1 MRRMRGGGSFS
12 GDSASNRTE
21 TAEQFRAEC
30 RAEPSENPRQIR
42 DVNCRTGKTGSRTQA
57 YRMRKTA
64 KNTTYHA
71 YRKDIG
77 RNISHGKK
85 RFFSI
90 LVITI
95 LGVMMFSGLQASC
108 QDLRISADQFFD
120 AQKLHDL
127 MVRSTLGLT
136 DEDVEE
142 LSGVG
147 GIAAAEGIYSE
158 EADVFLLNGS
168 STKVEF
174 RTLSRSGI
182 DEPYLRM
189 GHLPEHSGETAV
201 TEKFAKDTGL
211 GIGDTVRLNTGA
223 DSHLTRAAFTIT
235 GIAVDPTDV
244 DNPFG
249 SVSYRSAES
258 GMDRAFILPEAEDSD
273 VYTAAVLRIDGAAEV
288 NCYTGK
294 YEELVRGVRQDIEN
308 TVKAG
313 AEKRRTETV
322 KADAQAEYDRQEQSA
337 QDKLDEAKKK
347 LDDGQAELDSSIR
360 ENEVK
365 LADARAKLADGRKEI
380 EAGEKKLDAAEQDL
394 ETQTAAAEQQLRDA
408 RQQIYETELG
418 LTQQL
423 AAGRNEDQIRA
434 QIAALDQQNAALVSK
449 QEILEEDAADG
460 RSAIAQ
466 QRQQLAAKQK
476 ELGEKI
482 RDLDSAVWY
491 VQDRSSLSGWQNIRS
506 DADSIES
513 IGTVFP
519 IVFFAVAILISL
531 TTIARMV
538 EEDRGLIGTYK
549 SLGFTDREIR
559 RKYMIYAGLAC
570 LLGSIAGTAMAFL
583 ALPTFLFTVFHIM
596 YLLPGYRYAMYWGYA
611 AAGPALFLG
620 GILTAT
626 WLACRGELRQTPA
639 SLMRP
644 KSPKAGSRVL
654 LERVTPLWKRMT
666 FLGKVTARNLFRYKG
681 RMFMTISGISGCMAL
696 LLFGFAIRDSV
707 AELRTEQYSD
717 TDRYD
722 LMAVCA
728 SGRQDDL
735 RSYLSD
741 GGEIKDTLEVEIS
754 TAKLRQEGGIT
765 AQIIVVPDGASLS
778 DYIALTDLTG
788 APRTLR
794 AEDIYVTRNAGE
806 VLGFSGGDT
815 VVCQLPDLKTA
826 SLPVTALVQNYLG
839 NFIYLTESTYE
850 QYFGAFEPNGILA
863 HFSDR
868 CQGLAAQKAFGEA
881 LKKRDGMLSVT
892 VNAVLEDSFSATFRL
907 MNAVVS
913 IIIVMS
919 AALAFVVLFTLQ
931 TTNISERVRELATI
945 KVLGFYDREV
955 HQYINRETWLLTGI
969 GIVLG
974 LPLGWGFAQ
983 TIRIILRLPS
993 IYLAVHL
1000 HAASYVTAAGLTALF
1015 AVLVQVLTNRT
1026 LDRIDPATALKSV
1039 E

>member
-1 MRRMRGGGSFS
+1 MRGGGSFS

>member
-1 MRRMRGGGSFS
+1 MRGGGSFS
-12 GDSASNRTE
+12 EDSASNRTE

-258 GMDRAFILPEAEDSD
+258 GTDRAFILPEAEDSD

-476 ELGEKI
+476 ELGEKEKELKEAGEELNRKKAEEEKKLEDGRKEYDEAVKKADAELADAREKI

-519 IVFFAVAILISL
+519 IIFFAVAILISL

-549 SLGFTDREIR
+549 SLGFTEREVR

-570 LLGSIAGTAMAFL
+570 FLGSLAGTAMAFL
-583 ALPTFLFTVFHIM
+583 ALPLSFL
-596 YLLPGYRYAMYWGYA
+596 R
-611 AAGPALFLG
+611 
-620 GILTAT
+620 
-626 WLACRGELRQTPA
+626 C
-639 SLMRP
+639 
-644 KSPKAGSRVL
+644 
-654 LERVTPLWKRMT
+654 
-666 FLGKVTARNLFRYKG
+666 
-681 RMFMTISGISGCMAL
+681 
-696 LLFGFAIRDSV
+696 
-707 AELRTEQYSD
+707 
-717 TDRYD
+717 
-722 LMAVCA
+722 
-728 SGRQDDL
+728 
-735 RSYLSD
+735 
-741 GGEIKDTLEVEIS
+741 S
-754 TAKLRQEGGIT
+754 T
-765 AQIIVVPDGASLS
+765 
-778 DYIALTDLTG
+778 
-788 APRTLR
+788 
-794 AEDIYVTRNAGE
+794 
-806 VLGFSGGDT
+806 
-815 VVCQLPDLKTA
+815 
-826 SLPVTALVQNYLG
+826 
-839 NFIYLTESTYE
+839 
-850 QYFGAFEPNGILA
+850 
-863 HFSDR
+863 
-868 CQGLAAQKAFGEA
+868 
-881 LKKRDGMLSVT
+881 
-892 VNAVLEDSFSATFRL
+892 
-907 MNAVVS
+907 
-913 IIIVMS
+913 
-919 AALAFVVLFTLQ
+919 
-931 TTNISERVRELATI
+931 
-945 KVLGFYDREV
+945 
-955 HQYINRETWLLTGI
+955 
-969 GIVLG
+969 
-974 LPLGWGFAQ
+974 
-983 TIRIILRLPS
+983 
-993 IYLAVHL
+993 
-1000 HAASYVTAAGLTALF
+1000 
-1015 AVLVQVLTNRT
+1015 
-1026 LDRIDPATALKSV
+1026 
-1039 E
+1039 

>member
-1 MRRMRGGGSFS
+1 MRGGGSFS

-168 STKVEF
+168 ST
-174 RTLSRSGI
+174 
-182 DEPYLRM
+182 
-189 GHLPEHSGETAV
+189 
-201 TEKFAKDTGL
+201 
-211 GIGDTVRLNTGA
+211 
-223 DSHLTRAAFTIT
+223 
-235 GIAVDPTDV
+235 
-244 DNPFG
+244 
-249 SVSYRSAES
+249 
-258 GMDRAFILPEAEDSD
+258 
-273 VYTAAVLRIDGAAEV
+273 
-288 NCYTGK
+288 GK

-313 AEKRRTETV
+313 AEKRRTEAV
-322 KADAQAEYDRQEQSA
+322 RADAQAEYDRQEQSA

-347 LDDGQAELDSSIR
+347 LDDGQAELDSGIR

-380 EAGEKKLDAAEQDL
+380 EAGQKKLDAAEQDL

-476 ELGEKI
+476 ELGEKEKELKEAGEELNRKKAEEEKKLEDGRKEYDEAVKKADAELADAREKI

-519 IVFFAVAILISL
+519 IIFFAVAILISL

-549 SLGFTDREIR
+549 SLGFTEREVR

-570 LLGSIAGTAMAFL
+570 FLGSLAGTAMAFL
-583 ALPTFLFTVFHIM
+583 ALPLSFL
-596 YLLPGYRYAMYWGYA
+596 R
-611 AAGPALFLG
+611 
-620 GILTAT
+620 
-626 WLACRGELRQTPA
+626 C
-639 SLMRP
+639 
-644 KSPKAGSRVL
+644 
-654 LERVTPLWKRMT
+654 
-666 FLGKVTARNLFRYKG
+666 
-681 RMFMTISGISGCMAL
+681 
-696 LLFGFAIRDSV
+696 
-707 AELRTEQYSD
+707 
-717 TDRYD
+717 
-722 LMAVCA
+722 
-728 SGRQDDL
+728 
-735 RSYLSD
+735 
-741 GGEIKDTLEVEIS
+741 S
-754 TAKLRQEGGIT
+754 T
-765 AQIIVVPDGASLS
+765 
-778 DYIALTDLTG
+778 
-788 APRTLR
+788 
-794 AEDIYVTRNAGE
+794 
-806 VLGFSGGDT
+806 
-815 VVCQLPDLKTA
+815 
-826 SLPVTALVQNYLG
+826 
-839 NFIYLTESTYE
+839 
-850 QYFGAFEPNGILA
+850 
-863 HFSDR
+863 
-868 CQGLAAQKAFGEA
+868 
-881 LKKRDGMLSVT
+881 
-892 VNAVLEDSFSATFRL
+892 
-907 MNAVVS
+907 
-913 IIIVMS
+913 
-919 AALAFVVLFTLQ
+919 
-931 TTNISERVRELATI
+931 
-945 KVLGFYDREV
+945 
-955 HQYINRETWLLTGI
+955 
-969 GIVLG
+969 
-974 LPLGWGFAQ
+974 
-983 TIRIILRLPS
+983 
-993 IYLAVHL
+993 
-1000 HAASYVTAAGLTALF
+1000 
-1015 AVLVQVLTNRT
+1015 
-1026 LDRIDPATALKSV
+1026 
-1039 E
+1039 